1 MKAGRAHQRRHYW
14 ATAIFPELWIFGEL
28 LFGDI
33 RGDISRLNRADRC
46 KAAPMLDLIGAAIAT
61 TYRIPQTG
69 AEGRTY
75 FRDRCLQPLCHLLRP
90 HGDDG
95 VDNSRS
101 ARGNP

>member
-1 MKAGRAHQRRHYW
+1 MKAGRAHQHISRIMDFWRI
-14 ATAIFPELWIFGEL
+14 AL
-28 LFGDI
+28 GDI

-75 FRDRCLQPLCHLLRP
+75 FRDRCLQPLGHPSKCCWTKNLRAF
-90 HGDDG
+90 
-95 VDNSRS
+95 NSITQV
-101 ARGNP
+101 GFLGT